1 MKEVTYERLTR
12 DNLTEEKLAK
22 AIDHS
27 LVAPLITHDDVI
39 KGCEIAKKYNVNSV
53 AVKAY
58 DIPLAVK
65 LLKGTDVKVGTVVG
79 FPHGSTTPEV
89 KNFEARQAVK
99 LGAVEIDAVTNFAAT
114 KSGDFELLRRDI
126 KAIIDGAGDA
136 IVKIILETCYL
147 TDEEKIKVCKL
158 AEELG
163 AEFVKTSTGFG
174 TLGAT
179 AEDVRLMRKT
189 VSPHI
194 RVKAAGGIRDLDKAI
209 EILEAGADRIGAT
222 RTAEII
228 EEWRARQKKL

>member
-1 MKEVTYERLTR
+1 MKEVIFEKLTR

-39 KGCEIAKKYNVNSV
+39 KGCEIARKYNVNSV

-58 DIPLAVK
+58 DIPLAIK

>member
-1 MKEVTYERLTR
+1 
-12 DNLTEEKLAK
+12 
-22 AIDHS
+22 
-27 LVAPLITHDDVI
+27 VI
-39 KGCEIAKKYNVNSV
+39 KGCEIARKYNVNSV

>member
-1 MKEVTYERLTR
+1 MKEVIFEKLTR

-39 KGCEIAKKYNVNSV
+39 KGCEIARKYNVNSV

-222 RTAEII
+222 RTAGII